1 MQGHAK
7 PVARR
12 TRAAAISEIG
22 LLGGSAA
29 LAIGG
34 IGLVSA
40 AFARQRRPEQ
50 EPDPAPQPSGEP
62 ELPDEP
68 MGVPADEASKNGDVE
83 LPGFPRNDPTH
94 G

>member
-1 MQGHAK
+1 MRVLTQNRDPSAPGI
-7 PVARR
+7 VA
-12 TRAAAISEIG
+12 EMW
-22 LLGGSAA
+22 LLSASVA

-34 IGLVSA
+34 IGIVSA
-40 AFARQRRPEQ
+40 AARRQRPAEERR
-50 EPDPAPQPSGEP
+50 EPTSEPSGEP

-68 MGVPADEASKNGDVE
+68 MGVPAEGSSDNGDIE